1 MEKHIEEFEI
11 DCEAEVMILKA
22 KQNLALACHNV
33 FKKDFKEARAY
44 FDIAKDLALDAEG
57 RDCAG
62 EIQDEATELIKDIE
76 ARLEKAERKAQESTD
91 VEVSKSASSSDLTSK
106 VADKLA
112 KMFSFR

>member
-1 MEKHIEEFEI
+1 M
-11 DCEAEVMILKA
+11 
-22 KQNLALACHNV
+22 
-33 FKKDFKEARAY
+33 
-44 FDIAKDLALDAEG
+44 DAEG